1 MLTIPIPDPIVRYGE
16 VSTPDPAAHR
26 PAEAPAVCIV
36 DDDEGVAESL
46 TVLLETFGF
55 DAQSY
60 GSGADFLADG
70 RHRTA
75 ACLIIDQ
82 YMPSMTG
89 LDVVALL
96 QREGIRCPTIL
107 ISGRLDTR
115 ASEQAARLGVTR
127 VVEKPFEAGS
137 DPDGLAGTQLMPLVA
152 RRMPSTIF
160 RYVRSIS

>member
-1 MLTIPIPDPIVRYGE
+1 MPDPV
-16 VSTPDPAAHR
+16 AHR
-26 PAEAPAVCIV
+26 QAEAPAVCIV

-60 GSGADFLADG
+60 GSGADFLADS

-82 YMPSMTG
+82 HMPGMTG

-107 ISGRLDTR
+107 ISGRLDTK
-115 ASEQAARLGVTR
+115 ASEQAARLSVTR
-127 VVEKPFEAGS
+127 IVEKPFEAGRLVDLIARS
-137 DPDGLAGTQLMPLVA
+137 CWNAIDIACGAPVAEHYFQPCPLYKLAAPDRAGAFRALA
-152 RRMPSTIF
+152 
-160 RYVRSIS
+160 